1 MWLRAHILQESPCV
15 SHVREVSLAGQW
27 IMGKG
32 LYAMYRWHCVLE
44 DWLSK
49 GRCLMVI
56 MLWHIA

>member
-1 MWLRAHILQESPCV
+1 
-15 SHVREVSLAGQW
+15 
-27 IMGKG
+27 MGKG